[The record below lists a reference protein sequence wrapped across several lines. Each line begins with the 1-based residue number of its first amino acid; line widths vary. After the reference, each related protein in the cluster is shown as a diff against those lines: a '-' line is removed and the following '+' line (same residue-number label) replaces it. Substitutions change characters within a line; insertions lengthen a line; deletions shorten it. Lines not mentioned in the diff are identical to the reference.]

1 MITTIADYCQQ
12 RGVTKQFVY
21 EYVRKQKF
29 EFIELPVFTEVGGQR
44 ISGGT
49 QKFLQVPEAFEP
61 ELDFP
66 TFDSAAAFV
75 DYLTDYP
82 ELAQKNKTYFTLTNP
97 EEKAAFKAAM
107 YADLEKRPEAE
118 RAAFYEAQNRLT
130 EAMMVHMK
138 SMEKRLKRVLKTA
151 QKNQLVAA
159 V

>member
-1 MITTIADYCQQ
+1 MLTTIADYCQQ

-29 EFIELPVFTEVGGQR
+29 ELIELPVFAEINGQK

-49 QKFLQVPEAFEP
+49 QKFLSVPEAFEP

-82 ELAQKNKTYFTLTNP
+82 ELAERNKAYFQLTNK
-97 EEKAAFKAAM
+97 EEKAAFKATM
-107 YADLEKRPEAE
+107 YAELATRPEAE
-118 RAAFYEAQNRLT
+118 RTAFMDAQARLAEATYN
-130 EAMMVHMK
+130 HMNE
-138 SMEKRLKRVLKTA
+138 MQKRLKRVLKKA
-151 QKNQLVAA
+151 
-159 V
+159 